1 MLFDN
6 KKEKQIILPLKSP
19 PSPPLKSPNLLLFFE
34 PEHQFIFEKNTEL
47 LKDLQG
53 YIQKFLSNSN
63 EFFFIH
69 RSFPE
74 KILKDLIYLKEYQK
88 NISEKEENFNLM
100 VKNYAILTQQIANQ
114 DCIIKQIENTYMDK
128 INDLRIEVSRLSE
141 LLNLKNE
148 EKIANE
154 EKIEEEKNEIQ
165 KKFLEEIEVFLY
177 FNVFY

>member
-1 MLFDN
+1 MFFDK
-6 KKEKQIILPLKSP
+6 KKEKEINLLLKPPASP
-19 PSPPLKSPNLLLFFE
+19 PIKSPNLLLFYE

-63 EFFFIH
+63 DFFFIH

-74 KILKDLIYLKEYQK
+74 KILKDLIYLKEYQQ

-114 DCIIKQIENTYMDK
+114 DSIIKQIENTYMDK

-141 LLNLKNE
+141 LLEQNNE
-148 EKIANE
+148 EKLKNDEKLENE
-154 EKIEEEKNEIQ
+154 NNEIQ
-165 KKFLEEIEVFLY
+165 KKFLEEIEVFS
-177 FNVFY
+177 F